1 MNIKKHVTPE
11 QYKDGIT
18 MSLFKRLSAVPG
30 SVRGL
35 LADSLTDWLEA
46 AKAAQEE
53 DVLDER
59 IAEINRAY
67 AVPGA
72 NLSITT
78 KGLVENLE
86 DETRIYRKNVAAESD
101 ENFSRRERERR
112 ESKIHE
118 QIDRDQK
125 RQGERYRDIMTH
137 RVGRT
142 GRTQP
147 RVFKKI

>member
-11 QYKDGIT
+11 QHKDGIT

-46 AKAAQEE
+46 AKDALEE

-67 AVPGA
+67 SVPRA
-72 NLSITT
+72 NLSMTT
-78 KGLVENLE
+78 KGLVENLA

-101 ENFSRRERERR
+101 ENFSRSERERR

-125 RQGERYRDIMTH
+125 QQGMRYRDIMTH

-142 GRTQP
+142 GHTQP